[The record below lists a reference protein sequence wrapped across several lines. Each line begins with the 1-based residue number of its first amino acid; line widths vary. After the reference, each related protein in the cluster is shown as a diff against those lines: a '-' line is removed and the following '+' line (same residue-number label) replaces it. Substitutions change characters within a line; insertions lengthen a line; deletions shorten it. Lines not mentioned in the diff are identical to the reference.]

1 MIEKIT
7 CFYLIHNRRLV
18 LLQSY
23 KYTKLIIIFCIF
35 AALNSPFLN
44 IKIFIT
50 LHLLEKRQK
59 NFGSTLRTALLFP
72 LAIVGDFCLCIAISA
87 GLVVAYFTE
96 KYEN

>member
-44 IKIFIT
+44 LKVFIT
-50 LHLLEKRQK
+50 LHLLGKRQK
-59 NFGSTLRTALLFP
+59 TFGSTLRTALLFP
-72 LAIVGDFCLCIAISA
+72 LAIVGDFCLCIAFLLAFI
-87 GLVVAYFTE
+87 VTHFIE
-96 KYEN
+96 KYED

>member
-1 MIEKIT
+1 MN
-7 CFYLIHNRRLV
+7 L
-18 LLQSY
+18 
-23 KYTKLIIIFCIF
+23 
-35 AALNSPFLN
+35 
-44 IKIFIT
+44 KIFIT

>member
-44 IKIFIT
+44 LKIFIT
-50 LHLLEKRQK
+50 PHLLEKRQK
-59 NFGSTLRTALLFP
+59 TFGSTLRTALLFP
-72 LAIVGDFCLCIAISA
+72 LAIVGDFCLCIAVSA
-87 GLVVAYFTE
+87 ALVVVHFTE